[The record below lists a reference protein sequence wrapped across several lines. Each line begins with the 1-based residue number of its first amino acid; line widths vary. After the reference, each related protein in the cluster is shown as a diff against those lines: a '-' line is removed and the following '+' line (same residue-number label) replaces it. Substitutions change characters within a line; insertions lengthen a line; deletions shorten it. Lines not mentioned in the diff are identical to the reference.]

1 MLSLPSTSSEEP
13 SALVGK
19 RQYLVTY
26 SQVDPAI
33 FPTKESFGAALEE
46 EFNAGPGIVKVEYW
60 ACCRE
65 PHANEGFHY
74 HCSLKLT
81 GSKKW
86 IGIKRRLS
94 VKYNIQV
101 NFSDK
106 HDLYL
111 SSYRYVRKSDKEVAH
126 STNHPKDLL
135 LKTSPRTK
143 NCTRAS
149 IEANK
154 KRRESSEKDT
164 TKPKR
169 LRKLSNINAAEMIK
183 NENINNY
190 TELLALAE
198 TRREAGQNDLA
209 EYVFSK
215 IEKHLHELVKK
226 TWAMHTARAD
236 LEKEKLS
243 RMDMLQSYLTPCT
256 PPCDGQW
263 LECAKE
269 VLTLNNISISDFGI
283 SISKLIQHGRGKHR
297 NILIIGPAN
306 CAKTFILNP
315 LQEIFNGTIF
325 HNPANDKYGWVGAD
339 KARVIFLNDFRWNK
353 ELINWKDL
361 LLLLEG
367 EPVRLPAPKN
377 MYSEDVNITS
387 NVPIFATSKSTIRY
401 RGSYG
406 TIDETEDQMMNV
418 RWKLFKFSHQ
428 FEECNQK
435 NISPCPKCFSTLVL
449 SN

>member
-1 MLSLPSTSSEEP
+1 M
-13 SALVGK
+13 
-19 RQYLVTY
+19 
-26 SQVDPAI
+26 
-33 FPTKESFGAALEE
+33 
-46 EFNAGPGIVKVEYW
+46 
-60 ACCRE
+60 
-65 PHANEGFHY
+65 
-74 HCSLKLT
+74 
-81 GSKKW
+81 
-86 IGIKRRLS
+86 
-94 VKYNIQV
+94 
-101 NFSDK
+101 
-106 HDLYL
+106 
-111 SSYRYVRKSDKEVAH
+111 RKSEKEVAH

-154 KRRESSEKDT
+154 KRCESSEKAT
-164 TKPKR
+164 KKPKR
-169 LRKLSNINAAEMIK
+169 LRKLSNINAADMIK
-183 NENINNY
+183 NESIKNY

-215 IEKHLHELVKK
+215 TEKHLHELVKK

-306 CAKTFILNP
+306 CAKTFILKP
-315 LQEIFNGTIF
+315 LQEIFKGTIF
-325 HNPANDKYGWVGAD
+325 QNPANDKYGWVGAE

-353 ELINWKDL
+353 ELKNWKDL

-387 NVPIFATSKSTIRY
+387 NVSIFATSKSTIRY

-406 TIDETEDQMMNV
+406 VIDEMDDQMMNV